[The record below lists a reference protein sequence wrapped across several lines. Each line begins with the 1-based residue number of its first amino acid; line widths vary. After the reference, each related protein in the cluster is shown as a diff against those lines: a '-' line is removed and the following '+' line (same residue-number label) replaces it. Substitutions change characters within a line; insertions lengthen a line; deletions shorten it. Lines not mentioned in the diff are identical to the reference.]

1 MAQALD
7 NEILKYLPLLGNEEK
22 KSLLSVIKSFLSL
35 KNDSESLSIEQY
47 NAEIRESE
55 AEYEKGNYITHDAMK
70 KKVEQWQKN
79 AAK

>member
-35 KNDSESLSIEQY
+35 KNDSETLSIEEY
-47 NAEIRESE
+47 NDEIRESE
-55 AEYEKGNYITHDAMK
+55 AEYEKGNYITQDAMK

>member
-55 AEYEKGNYITHDAMK
+55 AEYEKGNYITQDAMK